1 MIITSNRRKAMNELL
16 HNDALGKLVLRLTVG
31 IFMLFHGIA
40 KITNPG
46 TVDFIGSTLSGS
58 GLPSILAYGVYLGE
72 VIAPLMII
80 VGLYC
85 RYGAIIIVINM
96 VFAVLLMHTGDIF
109 ALTDHGGWR
118 LELQGFYLFGAVAI
132 MFLGSGRHAVKPD

>member
-1 MIITSNRRKAMNELL
+1 MNTLL
-16 HNDALGKLVLRLTVG
+16 HNDALGKLILRLTVG
-31 IFMLFHGIA
+31 VLTLFHGVE

-46 TVDFIGSTLSGS
+46 TVDYIGGVLANS
-58 GLPSILAYGVYLGE
+58 GLPSILAYGVYVGE

-80 VGLYC
+80 LGIYC
-85 RYGAIIIVINM
+85 RYGAMLIVVNM

-109 ALTDHGGWR
+109 SLTDHGGWR

-132 MFLGSGRHAVKPD
+132 MFLGSGSQAVKPD